1 MPLMLSAEEEIYGG
15 TWAGGGCS
23 QHMKVPIRKS
33 HAVSAKRR
41 DWRQPQVRNAIFL
54 LGLALLIVAHHFY
67 GPKMLQFGVDYD
79 ASEIREAPSKMV
91 LPDVWLP

>member
-1 MPLMLSAEEEIYGG
+1 MRL
-15 TWAGGGCS
+15 
-23 QHMKVPIRKS
+23 PI
-33 HAVSAKRR
+33 VSRRR
-41 DWRQPQVRNAIFL
+41 DWRQPRVRNAVTL
-54 LGLALLIVAHHFY
+54 LGLALLIVALHFY